1 MVTVVEDRT
10 RALVAPPSTSVDGD
24 ARTNLGR
31 QLVARM
37 GPLVAPLP
45 SAVPLTI
52 SLPLLRQ
59 ARATPGSLVAPEEPF
74 AWRPAFVR
82 RSLGLAVVAA
92 CAGGRFRT
100 PLDAVGPVA
109 TEAVDRWEQT
119 GWRTFHWEPWMAGL
133 APGARAMALAEAVSW
148 ASSLWSSLDWAE
160 LGPRSQFGGED
171 DQWACP
177 STHTVRLKA
186 RSELRVR
193 LDGRGSGPVVA
204 GSQGR
209 VALVSVSGGCPS
221 EVWPAELAYL
231 ALVASL
237 RSPSRPVPARV
248 TGIWPDTGEARS
260 IELDEQALAAAVDLV
275 VDGVAAVVGARWPVP
290 A

>member
-1 MVTVVEDRT
+1 MTVVEDRT

-24 ARTNLGR
+24 ARTALRGQLVTR
-31 QLVARM
+31 LSPLVAR
-37 GPLVAPLP
+37 LP
-45 SAVPLTI
+45 AAVPLTV

-59 ARATPGSLVAPEEPF
+59 TRATPESLVAREEPF

-82 RSLGLAVVAA
+82 RSLGLAVVEA

-133 APGARAMALAEAVSW
+133 APGARAVALAEAVSW
-148 ASSLWSSLDWAE
+148 ASSLWSSLDWTE
-160 LGPRSQFGGED
+160 LGPRPRFGGED

-186 RSELRVR
+186 RSELGVR
-193 LDGRGSGPVVA
+193 LEGRPSGPVVA
-204 GSQGR
+204 DRPGR

-221 EVWPAELAYL
+221 EVWSAELAYL

-237 RSPSRPVPARV
+237 RWPSRPVPARV
-248 TGIWPDTGEARS
+248 TGIWPDPGEARS
-260 IELDEQALAAAVDLV
+260 IEIDEPALAAAVDLV
-275 VDGVAAVVGARWPVP
+275 VDGVAAVVDARWPVP

>member
-1 MVTVVEDRT
+1 MTVVEDRT

-24 ARTNLGR
+24 ARTALRR
-31 QLVARM
+31 QLVTRLS
-37 GPLVAPLP
+37 PLVAPLP
-45 SAVPLTI
+45 AAVPLTV
-52 SLPLLRQ
+52 SLPLLRLT
-59 ARATPGSLVAPEEPF
+59 RATPEALGAPEEPF

-82 RSLGLAVVAA
+82 RSLGLAVVEA

-109 TEAVDRWEQT
+109 AEAVDRWAQT

-133 APGARAMALAEAVSW
+133 APGSRAVALAEAVSW
-148 ASSLWSSLDWAE
+148 ASSLWSSLDWTE
-160 LGPRSQFGGED
+160 LGPRAQFGGED

-177 STHTVRLKA
+177 STHTVRLRA
-186 RSELRVR
+186 RSELRVP
-193 LDGRGSGPVVA
+193 LDQRESGAVA
-204 GSQGR
+204 AGNRGR
-209 VALVSVSGGCPS
+209 VVLVSVSGGCPS
-221 EVWPAELAYL
+221 EAWPAELAYL

-248 TGIWPDTGEARS
+248 TGIWPDSGEARS
-260 IELDEQALAAAVDLV
+260 IEIDEPALAAAVDLV
-275 VDGVAAVVGARWPVP
+275 VDGVAAVVDARWPVP